1 MHTTLYHAAKSTRGN
16 TTRIVADSLES
27 MAQEGRLAMG
37 NLNILLKDMFKGNGK
52 KDALRSQNR

>member
-37 NLNILLKDMFKGNGK
+37 NLNTVKRYVQRK
-52 KDALRSQNR
+52 Q